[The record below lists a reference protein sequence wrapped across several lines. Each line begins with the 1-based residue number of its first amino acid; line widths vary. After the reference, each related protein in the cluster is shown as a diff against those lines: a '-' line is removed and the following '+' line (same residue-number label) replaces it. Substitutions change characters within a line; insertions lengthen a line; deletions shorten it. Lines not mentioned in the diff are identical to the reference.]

1 MEWPH
6 LENSVQIE
14 QKTSCESLEIAPLK
28 IINHVMILKI
38 LPNMVLSVF
47 VSVWKREERE
57 RSIVCGYVVVYLVIL
72 NQ

>member
-6 LENSVQIE
+6 LENNVQIE
-14 QKTSCESLEIAPLK
+14 QKKSCESLDIAPLK

-47 VSVWKREERE
+47 VSV
-57 RSIVCGYVVVYLVIL
+57 
-72 NQ
+72 